1 MYFPNP
7 MLSFERI
14 HETNNSATP
23 ASILYCKLAIQHFRI
38 FDSNESLF
46 EWCLLKSQLSTNI
59 KTVLFYYWLSRGGI
73 CVANFKHFFFNV
85 GPIRSS
91 FLPVEHRS
99 FNEVFKLFIMTCKE
113 SWRLYLEAGSL
124 ETKKRRDSNPGSPV
138 LQSAALPQSYCA
150 SVFVLKL
157 RIWPETLSK

>member
-1 MYFPNP
+1 MPNYAACLITLYNSEIWYLTTMKNLSKQKIVKCVSQSITSLHVLPNP

-59 KTVLFYYWLSRGGI
+59 KTVLFYY
-73 CVANFKHFFFNV
+73 
-85 GPIRSS
+85 
-91 FLPVEHRS
+91 
-99 FNEVFKLFIMTCKE
+99 
-113 SWRLYLEAGSL
+113 
-124 ETKKRRDSNPGSPV
+124 
-138 LQSAALPQSYCA
+138 
-150 SVFVLKL
+150 
-157 RIWPETLSK
+157 